1 MATRHLYLARHGAA
15 DALGTLTETGRRQAQ
30 LLGRRLA
37 RLPMDVVWHSPL
49 PRAAASAEEIAEH
62 LPGVPVI
69 EAPELVDH
77 VPHVPRTD
85 RTPPSW
91 IGFFD
96 GYTAAEATA
105 EQQIAETLVARFG
118 GLATPTAP
126 RTPRRHPRAPDHPLL
141 SDRLARTARRRR
153 TSAPMAGT
161 GERECS
167 PHPHR
172 APHRPAGDT
181 RAVQRHGPPAAR
193 PPVDRVHRHREAV
206 TDRHAD
212 ITDVPQSYLGARRLH
227 PEERPGPGR
236 RPSPG
241 PGPRVVGRPNA
252 P

>member
-126 RTPRRHPRAPDHPLL
+126 RTPADTHELLITHSYPIAWLVRHAVDAPAHRWLGLESANAALTLIEHRTGLPATLVLFNDTGHLPPDL
-141 SDRLARTARRRR
+141 RWTGFTGTAR
-153 TSAPMAGT
+153 P
-161 GERECS
+161 
-167 PHPHR
+167 
-172 APHRPAGDT
+172 
-181 RAVQRHGPPAAR
+181 
-193 PPVDRVHRHREAV
+193 
-206 TDRHAD
+206 
-212 ITDVPQSYLGARRLH
+212 
-227 PEERPGPGR
+227 
-236 RPSPG
+236 
-241 PGPRVVGRPNA
+241 
-252 P
+252 